1 MEIWSWT
8 QTWDQIQ
15 DHSCM
20 VFVLSQTRE
29 HVDSVLTQTW
39 HSSGLG
45 LYSDLNELVSVTM
58 LASGTGLRTA
68 RWAFLTNCVVSQMK
82 QSAGNMSAWH
92 LSFLHASALVPSGVF
107 FVIFGAWQRSFP
119 LTWQNFHL
127 WVNYYGFGLL
137 VCRENNSVNLYSIR
151 CSFVG
156 MLSTVK
162 LNSS

>member
-8 QTWDQIQ
+8 QTWAQIQ

-45 LYSDLNELVSVTM
+45 LYSDLNELVSVTL

-68 RWAFLTNCVVSQMK
+68 RWVFLTNCVVSQMK
-82 QSAGNMSAWH
+82 QGAGNMSAWH

-107 FVIFGAWQRSFP
+107 FFFCHFWSLTATISTHLMAEFSSLSKLLWFWLPFMPQR
-119 LTWQNFHL
+119 
-127 WVNYYGFGLL
+127 
-137 VCRENNSVNLYSIR
+137 
-151 CSFVG
+151 
-156 MLSTVK
+156 
-162 LNSS
+162 